1 MKYLNFLII
10 IFILFA
16 QWNFVSA
23 DSKTSVLKPKN
34 ATTKIKTIVSGKSKN
49 YYPVLKN
56 SPSIVSVKGPGKLK
70 IITRVQFNSEKF
82 EELDYVVCCKLDG
95 NVMDDVVFENVKR
108 SSNAL
113 YIDDSYGTPGDAKD
127 IILELGAGEHTI
139 ELWCGTEFPN
149 FNARYLFTKTK
160 QKKIDWVTKSPLYP
174 NEPVDLVNNE
184 DVIHYFR
191 FSKSKPLKIS
201 ITGPTVLR
209 VLNRLENHYYMK
221 GRINYRIQVKEDG
234 YIKNTY
240 LLSSVRSEVTAYKKD
255 GKKIPGK
262 AKEIVINVPGGT
274 HIYEI
279 IPLDEDKNSIL
290 ARILF
295 PKKDIKLK
303 E

>member
-1 MKYLNFLII
+1 MKYLKFLIM

-113 YIDDSYGTPGDAKD
+113 YIDDSYGIPGDAKD

-240 LLSSVRSEVTAYKKD
+240 LLSSVRSEVTTYKKD

-290 ARILF
+290 VRILF